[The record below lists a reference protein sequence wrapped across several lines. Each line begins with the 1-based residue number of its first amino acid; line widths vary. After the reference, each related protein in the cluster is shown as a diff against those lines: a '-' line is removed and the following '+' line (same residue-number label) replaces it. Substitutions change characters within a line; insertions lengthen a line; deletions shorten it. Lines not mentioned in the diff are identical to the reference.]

1 MSSRSMRSG
10 ARARASRKR
19 CGSSGCRA
27 LTWPNESTMPSLAK
41 MRLAVTNSSRMK
53 SSLPMRWSSP
63 RPFVAAAR
71 RGTQRPIW
79 AMACA
84 MHFWRVLMLQRSAM
98 VVSFGVAL
106 LLGAAAIAF
115 AADYPDHPIRVIV
128 SVPAG
133 GGVDTVT
140 RIVTDKMRAELGQP
154 VVVENKPGVSG
165 SLAAE
170 TVSKAD
176 PDGYTLLASQPAPI
190 TTALFLY
197 KSLNYTPADL
207 VPVAIMSHV
216 PNVVLVRKDFPAKT
230 VQELIAY
237 AKANPGKI
245 NYASQGVGTT
255 SHTTAELFQFIT
267 GTKLTHV
274 PYKGTAP
281 AVNDLL
287 AGNVDLMFNELAT
300 SIELHKSGQARI
312 LAVTVKDRVPS
323 LPDIPTLEEVGVHGC
338 ISDTWHAITAPPK
351 TPPEIVARLNAAAN
365 AAMQDPGLR
374 ERFAALSI
382 GPGGGTPAEASAF
395 VKEETLRWGDVI
407 RKAGI
412 EPE

>member
-1 MSSRSMRSG
+1 MFR
-10 ARARASRKR
+10 
-19 CGSSGCRA
+19 
-27 LTWPNESTMPSLAK
+27 
-41 MRLAVTNSSRMK
+41 
-53 SSLPMRWSSP
+53 
-63 RPFVAAAR
+63 
-71 RGTQRPIW
+71 
-79 AMACA
+79 
-84 MHFWRVLMLQRSAM
+84 RSAV
-98 VVSFGVAL
+98 VVSFGVGL
-106 LLGAAAIAF
+106 LLGAAAVIAY

-140 RIVTDKMRAELGQP
+140 RIVTDKMRAALGQP
-154 VVVENKPGVSG
+154 LVVENKPGVSG

-170 TVSKAD
+170 TVFKAE

-190 TTALFLY
+190 TTNAFLY

-230 VQELIAY
+230 VPELIAY

-245 NYASQGVGTT
+245 NYASQGIGTT
-255 SHTTAELFQFIT
+255 SHTTAELFQSIT

-323 LPDIPTLEEVGVHGC
+323 LPDIPTLEEVGIHGC
-338 ISDTWHAITAPPK
+338 ISDTWHALTAPPK
-351 TPPEIVARLNAAAN
+351 TPPEVISKLNAAAN
-365 AAMQDPGLR
+365 AAMRDPALL

-382 GPGGGTPAEASAF
+382 GPGGGTPAQASAF
-395 VKEETLRWGDVI
+395 VNEETRRWGDVI

>member
-1 MSSRSMRSG
+1 M
-10 ARARASRKR
+10 
-19 CGSSGCRA
+19 
-27 LTWPNESTMPSLAK
+27 
-41 MRLAVTNSSRMK
+41 
-53 SSLPMRWSSP
+53 
-63 RPFVAAAR
+63 
-71 RGTQRPIW
+71 I
-79 AMACA
+79 
-84 MHFWRVLMLQRSAM
+84 
-98 VVSFGVAL
+98 VSFGVAL

-255 SHTTAELFQFIT
+255 SHTTAELFQSIT

-312 LAVTVKDRVPS
+312 LAVTVKDRVPA

-351 TPPEIVARLNAAAN
+351 TPPEIVAKLNAAAN
-365 AAMQDPGLR
+365 AAMRDPGLR
-374 ERFAALSI
+374 EHFAALSI

-395 VKEETLRWGDVI
+395 VKEETQRWGDVI

>member
-1 MSSRSMRSG
+1 
-10 ARARASRKR
+10 
-19 CGSSGCRA
+19 
-27 LTWPNESTMPSLAK
+27 
-41 MRLAVTNSSRMK
+41 
-53 SSLPMRWSSP
+53 
-63 RPFVAAAR
+63 
-71 RGTQRPIW
+71 
-79 AMACA
+79 
-84 MHFWRVLMLQRSAM
+84 M

-255 SHTTAELFQFIT
+255 SHTTAELFQSIT

-312 LAVTVKDRVPS
+312 LAVTVKDRVPA

-351 TPPEIVARLNAAAN
+351 TPPEIVAKLNAAAN
-365 AAMQDPGLR
+365 AAMRDPGLR
-374 ERFAALSI
+374 EHFAALSI

-395 VKEETLRWGDVI
+395 VKEETQRWGDVI

>member
-1 MSSRSMRSG
+1 MS
-10 ARARASRKR
+10 ARVAIVFSFAAAAS
-19 CGSSGCRA
+19 
-27 LTWPNESTMPSLAK
+27 
-41 MRLAVTNSSRMK
+41 LAVTATAS
-53 SSLPMRWSSP
+53 
-63 RPFVAAAR
+63 
-71 RGTQRPIW
+71 
-79 AMACA
+79 
-84 MHFWRVLMLQRSAM
+84 
-98 VVSFGVAL
+98 
-106 LLGAAAIAF
+106 

-133 GGVDTVT
+133 GGVDTIT
-140 RIVTDKMRAELGQP
+140 RIVTDKMRTALGQP
-154 VVVENKPGVSG
+154 LIVENKPGVSG

-170 TVSKAD
+170 TVFKAD

-190 TTALFLY
+190 TTAAFLY
-197 KSLNYTPADL
+197 KSLNYEPAEL

-216 PNVVLVRKDFPAKT
+216 PNVVLVRKDFPAKS
-230 VQELIAY
+230 VAELIAY

-245 NYASQGVGTT
+245 NYASQGIGTT
-255 SHTTAELFQFIT
+255 SHTTAELFQSIT

-300 SIELHKSGQARI
+300 SIELNKSGQARI
-312 LAVTVKDRVPS
+312 LAVTMKDRVPA

-351 TPPEIVARLNAAAN
+351 TPPAIIAKLNAAAN
-365 AAMQDPGLR
+365 TAMRDPGLR

-395 VKEETLRWGDVI
+395 VKEEAQRWGDVI

>member
-1 MSSRSMRSG
+1 
-10 ARARASRKR
+10 
-19 CGSSGCRA
+19 
-27 LTWPNESTMPSLAK
+27 
-41 MRLAVTNSSRMK
+41 
-53 SSLPMRWSSP
+53 
-63 RPFVAAAR
+63 
-71 RGTQRPIW
+71 
-79 AMACA
+79 
-84 MHFWRVLMLQRSAM
+84 MLRRSAM

-255 SHTTAELFQFIT
+255 SHTTAELFQSIT

-312 LAVTVKDRVPS
+312 LAVTVKDRVPA

-351 TPPEIVARLNAAAN
+351 TPPEIVAKLNAAAN
-365 AAMQDPGLR
+365 AAMRDPGLR
-374 ERFAALSI
+374 EHFAALST

-395 VKEETLRWGDVI
+395 VKEETQRWGDVI

>member
-1 MSSRSMRSG
+1 
-10 ARARASRKR
+10 
-19 CGSSGCRA
+19 
-27 LTWPNESTMPSLAK
+27 
-41 MRLAVTNSSRMK
+41 
-53 SSLPMRWSSP
+53 
-63 RPFVAAAR
+63 
-71 RGTQRPIW
+71 
-79 AMACA
+79 
-84 MHFWRVLMLQRSAM
+84 MLRRSAM

-106 LLGAAAIAF
+106 LLGAAAIAY

-140 RIVTDKMRAELGQP
+140 RIVTDKMRSTLGQP
-154 VVVENKPGVSG
+154 LVVENKSGVSG

-170 TVSKAD
+170 TVFKAE

-190 TTALFLY
+190 TTNTFLY
-197 KSLNYTPADL
+197 KSLNYVPAEL

-216 PNVVLVRKDFPAKT
+216 PNVVLVRKDFPAKS
-230 VQELIAY
+230 VAELIAY

-245 NYASQGVGTT
+245 NYASQGIGTT
-255 SHTTAELFQFIT
+255 SHTTAELFQSIT

-300 SIELHKSGQARI
+300 SIELHKSGRARI
-312 LAVTVKDRVPS
+312 LAVTVKERVPS
-323 LPDIPTLEEVGVHGC
+323 LPDIPTLEELGIHGC

-351 TPPEIVARLNAAAN
+351 TPPEIIAKLNAAAN
-365 AAMQDPGLR
+365 AAMRDPGLV

-395 VKEETLRWGDVI
+395 VKEETQRWGDVI

-412 EPE
+412 QPE